1 MSTESSQGTAASE
14 CHELAA
20 LQSQWWCF
28 LLLGVLLIVL
38 GAIALGSSFFVTVVT
53 VALFGVLLLI
63 AGITEIITSFWAGKW
78 SGMFVHIL
86 IGLLYVVGGFFII
99 DAPLEGALFLTKVI
113 AILLIVSG
121 IFRIIT
127 SLVDRY
133 PGSGWVLL
141 NGVVSLML
149 GIMIY
154 RGWPASG
161 LWVIGLFIGIE
172 LIFNGWAWVM
182 LSLDLRR
189 LRAD

>member
-1 MSTESSQGTAASE
+1 MSTESSQGTATSE

-28 LLLGVLLIVL
+28 LLMGVSLIVL
-38 GAIALGSSFFVTVVT
+38 GTIAVGSSFFVTVVT
-53 VALFGVLLLI
+53 VALFGVLLLV
-63 AGITEIITSFWAGKW
+63 AGITEIVTSFWAGKW

-127 SLVDRY
+127 SLVDQY

-189 LRAD
+189 LQTK